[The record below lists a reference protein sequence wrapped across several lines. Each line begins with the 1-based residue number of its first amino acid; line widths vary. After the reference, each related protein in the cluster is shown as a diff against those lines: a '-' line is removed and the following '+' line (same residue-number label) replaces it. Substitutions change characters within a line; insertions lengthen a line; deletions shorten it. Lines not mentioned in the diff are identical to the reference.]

1 MEARGPS
8 IHHRP
13 FAVDHSLG
21 ELMAAIKQSVAREH
35 GRKRTSY
42 GLDNYGINNPA
53 TVYWNLTTPE
63 LYEEI
68 ARREEGIFSD
78 HGALIIDT
86 GEHTGRAAKDK
97 AIVREPSSEDKVFWG
112 EVNKEFPQA
121 AFDGL
126 RERMMK
132 YASTRELFVQDTY
145 AGADPRYRLPVRI
158 VTELAWHSL
167 FARTMFINDDAGE
180 GDHAPE
186 FTVVNIPS
194 FKADPAADGT
204 RSETFILMDFS
215 ERLVLIGGTSYA
227 GETKKSVF
235 TILNYLLP
243 QRGVMSMHC
252 SANIG
257 HDGDVAVFF
266 GLSGTGKTTLSA
278 DPERRLIGDDEHG
291 WSDDG
296 VFNFEGGC
304 YAKVIKLSAEAE
316 PDIYRTTRMFGTVME
331 NVVFDPA
338 TRIPDLDD
346 ATKTENTRA
355 AYPLTSIPNIV
366 TEGRAGHPQNI
377 IMLTADAFGV
387 LPPVARLSSAQ
398 AMYHFLSGYTAKVA
412 GTEKG
417 IKEPEAAFS
426 TCFGAPFMVLH
437 PGVYADLL
445 GKKMGEHNAA
455 CWLVNTGWSG
465 GPYGIG
471 KRMKISHTRAMIRAI
486 LNGSLANVETAPDP
500 IFGVNV
506 PVSCPEVPAEVLQ
519 PRNTWTD
526 KDAYDQKAR
535 ELARRFNENFK
546 KYESGVSEAVRAVA
560 PKAD

>member
-1 MEARGPS
+1 
-8 IHHRP
+8 
-13 FAVDHSLG
+13 
-21 ELMAAIKQSVAREH
+21 MAAIKQTVARDH
-35 GRKRTSY
+35 GRRRSDL
-42 GLDNYGINNPA
+42 GLDALGIRPQSD
-53 TVYWNLTTPE
+53 VYWNLNTPE
-63 LYEEI
+63 LYEI
-68 ARREEGIFSD
+68 VAQRGEGFISA
-78 HGALIIDT
+78 HGALLVDT

-97 AIVREPSSEDKVFWG
+97 AIVREPSSAEHVFWG
-112 EVNKEFPQA
+112 EVNKEFSQEK
-121 AFDGL
+121 FNSL
-126 RERMMK
+126 RDRMMR

-180 GDHAPE
+180 GRHEPA
-186 FTVVNIPS
+186 FTVVNLPS
-194 FKADPAADGT
+194 FRADPSTDGT
-204 RSETFILMDFS
+204 RSETFILMDFAQ
-215 ERLVLIGGTSYA
+215 RLVLIGGTSYA

-252 SANIG
+252 SANVG
-257 HDGDVAVFF
+257 QAGDVAVFF

-338 TRIPDLDD
+338 TRTPDLDD
-346 ATKTENTRA
+346 ASRTENTRA

-366 TEGRAGHPQNI
+366 PEGYAGHPSNI

-387 LPPVARLSSAQ
+387 LPPVAKLTPEQ

-412 GTEKG
+412 GTERG
-417 IKEPEAAFS
+417 VTEPQATFS

-445 GKKMGEHNAA
+445 GKKIQEHRAD

-465 GPYGIG
+465 GPYGEG
-471 KRMKISHTRAMIRAI
+471 SRMKIRHTRAMIRAI
-486 LNGSLANVETAPDP
+486 LNGSLSRVETRPDP
-500 IFGVNV
+500 VFGVHV
-506 PVSCPEVPAEVLQ
+506 PVSCPEVPSEVLE
-519 PRNTWTD
+519 PRGTWA
-526 KDAYDQKAR
+526 DAARYDEKAHD
-535 ELARRFNENFK
+535 LARRFNENFR
-546 KYESGVSEAVRAVA
+546 KYEAGVSPEVRAAA
-560 PKAD
+560 PKGV